1 MCADKPVKITSNLKM
16 AVSVV
21 FVMDLVQWLIYSTAE
36 GVEITALYF
45 VLKQKPF
52 FLFKFFLTF
61 LLATSRLKPCLP
73 FRCICIIV
81 L

>member
-1 MCADKPVKITSNLKM
+1 MCADKPVKLTSNLKM

-21 FVMDLVQWLIYSTAE
+21 CFVMDLVQWLIYSTAE

-52 FLFKFFLTF
+52 FLFKFF
-61 LLATSRLKPCLP
+61 
-73 FRCICIIV
+73 
-81 L
+81 

>member
-21 FVMDLVQWLIYSTAE
+21 CFVMDLVQWLIYSTAE

-52 FLFKFFLTF
+52 FLFKFF
-61 LLATSRLKPCLP
+61 
-73 FRCICIIV
+73 
-81 L
+81 